1 MDNLKRYTF
10 QLVSLMVLAP
20 LAFTGART
28 TVSEISTAV
37 PELPAANVESQQVH
51 ALELS
56 SESAAANK
64 DLSKSVLRAVKKS
77 IPKKF
82 HHRAYEIARAV
93 INEANHH
100 QMDPFFLLAVIKTE
114 SHFNIK
120 ARGLHGEIG
129 LMQLLPETANWL
141 AAQAGMTPGQI
152 NLEDPR
158 VNIRLGATYF
168 ASLRKEF
175 QGYSARYI
183 GAYNM
188 GSGNVYKLMAN
199 NMDPSVYPDKVLKNY
214 HNLHKAAAKAADE
227 AAHAPAATAK
237 VQNVKVKKLQ
247 TRAVINRCGVNRCK
261 PSAQPLMP
269 DWTST

>member
-1 MDNLKRYTF
+1 MGTLKRYAF
-10 QLVSLMVLAP
+10 QLVSAMVLAP

-28 TVSEISTAV
+28 TVSEISMTV
-37 PELPAANVESQQVH
+37 PELPAVNAELQQVH

-56 SESAAANK
+56 SDTEVVNK
-64 DLSKSVLRAVKKS
+64 DLSKSVLRAVKTS
-77 IPKKF
+77 IPQKF

-93 INEANHH
+93 IVEANHH

-129 LMQLLPETANWL
+129 LMQLLPETADWL
-141 AAQAGMTPGQI
+141 AAQSGMTPGQY

-199 NMDPSVYPDKVLKNY
+199 NVDPSVYPDKVLKNY
-214 HNLHKAAAKAADE
+214 RNFHKAAVKATIE
-227 AAHAPAATAK
+227 AVRAPATAK
-237 VQNVKVKKLQ
+237 AKVRAPKKLQ